1 MHNAV
6 MIAFTGP
13 TSAET
18 EDAYNTWYDG
28 KHLPDVANIPGV
40 VRASRYKLA
49 HDVETL
55 PGVTGPTQPYMAIYE
70 LTATTKDELDT
81 FCDGLRAALAEGRA
95 DIDATLEMADLGAT
109 IALPIGESLR
119 GVSA

>member
-6 MIAFTGP
+6 MLAFTGP
-13 TSAET
+13 TSPQT
-18 EDAYNTWYDG
+18 ENAYNAWYDD

-40 VRASRYKLA
+40 IRASRYKLV

-55 PGVTGPTQPYMAIYE
+55 PGVTGPHQRYLAIYE
-70 LTATTKDELDT
+70 LTATTKEELSA
-81 FCDGLRAALAEGRA
+81 FCDGLRAALADGRA
-95 DIDATLEMADLGAT
+95 DIDVTLDMADLGAS
-109 IALPIGESLR
+109 IGLPIGESLR